1 MMEVPNSEYHMN
13 IDKLRQQI
21 EVVTSDLSGLN
32 ATAVASDDLTRYLV
46 AQLQIAADN
55 AVGCAMLAEADLAA
69 PLAIVARSLL
79 EGLFVTYW
87 ALVSDENART
97 VLLSFRNEQ
106 ARILRNLLRKQRG
119 MVRSK
124 TTGENVT
131 DELLA
136 GPLFGDAKRRLV
148 VFDVAKEDGLEKLY
162 DVFYPFLSMLA
173 HGTAVEI
180 LAAAAAGPELRQQE
194 MMRGLIEAA
203 RSLLRCTRLII
214 NNKIR
219 LGRGTTRNELEAI
232 LRVAL

>member
-1 MMEVPNSEYHMN
+1 
-13 IDKLRQQI
+13 
-21 EVVTSDLSGLN
+21 
-32 ATAVASDDLTRYLV
+32 
-46 AQLQIAADN
+46 
-55 AVGCAMLAEADLAA
+55 MLAEAGLSA
-69 PLAIVARSLL
+69 PLAMVTRSLL

-119 MVRSK
+119 IVRKK

-131 DELLA
+131 DEFLA
-136 GPLFGDAKRRLV
+136 GPMFGDAKRPLG
-148 VFDVAKEDGLEKLY
+148 VFDVAKEAGLEKLY
-162 DVFYPFLSMLA
+162 DVFYPFLSMFA

-180 LAAAAAGPELRQQE
+180 LAGAAAGPEIGREE

-203 RSLLRCTRLII
+203 RSLLQCTQLII
-214 NNKIR
+214 TNKIW

-232 LRVAL
+232 LRVPL